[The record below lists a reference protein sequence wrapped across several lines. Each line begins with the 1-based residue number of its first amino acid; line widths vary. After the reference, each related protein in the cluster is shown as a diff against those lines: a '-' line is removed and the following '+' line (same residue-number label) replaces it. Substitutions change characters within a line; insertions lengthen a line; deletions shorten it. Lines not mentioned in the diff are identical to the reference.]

1 MRKYCRAWVPI
12 LFGLLLVS
20 ASACLFS
27 GSRFRYQEKGFLEQL
42 PRAPADYPEARFIVL
57 ADPHYYHPELGMK
70 GPAFQQYLA
79 MDRKMLTKSK
89 EILEAAISRIRGARA
104 DFVLICG
111 DMTKDGSRASHK
123 AVSRKLAGLDAS
135 LPVFVIPGNHDVRN
149 GEAYR
154 YTPQGKKRVPT
165 VNAKEFQEIY
175 AAFGYEQ
182 CLTKDPASL
191 SYLAEP
197 VPGLWLLALDSCL
210 WRENTLDGQPHV
222 DGRFSPETLEWMESM
237 LIRAKRRGKK
247 VVACMHHGLVEH
259 YPENEKYY
267 GEYVVD
273 NSASVAGLLAAYGV
287 QLVFTGHFHAQDI
300 TVEKMASP
308 ARNIFDVETGSLLT
322 YPCPYRRV
330 HISADQTCTIT
341 SRRITAIPSMG
352 KDFAAYARDFTY
364 EGTIRLA
371 DKTLQQYKIPEAA
384 RKRLC
389 PQIARAY
396 TAHLAGDEKKP
407 DTVIDSSNT
416 GLMGRLAAFLRKDL
430 IEGWWTDLAP
440 PDNELVIDLADGSWR
455 KP

>member
-1 MRKYCRAWVPI
+1 MLKHRRALMSI
-12 LFGLLLVS
+12 LFGLLL
-20 ASACLFS
+20 ASGPACLFQ
-27 GSRFRYQEKGFLEQL
+27 GSQFRYQEKGFAEQL
-42 PRAPADYPEARFIVL
+42 SRAPSDYPEVRFIVL
-57 ADPHYYHPELGMK
+57 ADPHYYHPGLGTE
-70 GPAFQQYLA
+70 GPAFQHYLA

-149 GEAYR
+149 GEACR
-154 YTPQGKKRVPT
+154 YTPEGRERVPT
-165 VNAKEFQEIY
+165 VTAEEFKNIY
-175 AAFGYEQ
+175 ASFGYRQ
-182 CLTKDPASL
+182 CLAQDPASL
-191 SYLAEP
+191 SYAAEP

-210 WRENTLDGQPHV
+210 WRENKLDGHPHV
-222 DGRFSPETLEWMESM
+222 DGRFSPETLVWIESM
-237 LIRAKRRGKK
+237 LIRAKRKGKK
-247 VVACMHHGLVEH
+247 VIACMHHGLVEH

-267 GEYVVD
+267 GEYIVD
-273 NSASVAGLLAAYGV
+273 NSRCVAGLLAAYGV

-300 TVEKMASP
+300 TVEKMTPP
-308 ARNIFDVETGSLLT
+308 ARDIFDIETGSLLT

-341 SRRITAIPSMG
+341 SRRITSISSMG
-352 KDFAAYARDFTY
+352 KDFGAYARDFTY
-364 EGTIRLA
+364 KGTIRLA
-371 DKTLQQYKIPEAA
+371 DKTLQQYKVSKAA

-396 TAHLAGDEKKP
+396 LAHLAGDEKKP
-407 DTVIDSSNT
+407 GVVIDSEGT
-416 GLMGRLAAFLRKDL
+416 GLMGRLVILFQKDL

-440 PDNELVIDLADGSWR
+440 PDNELVIDLKDGSWR